1 MKWLP
6 GGWQRADRA
15 GREWATVP
23 GRVTRR
29 DDATARL
36 GAERGGPATRV
47 YGNREQPPE
56 PPAPVGLG
64 PEAHDVDVS
73 ASSFRLLLIG
83 GGVSGLGTV
92 LCAATLANN
101 GSTVGMWVWQLVFG
115 IVFLGFLISSRGML
129 SSRGFLLDR
138 SGFYARTLGE
148 VYGVSWNEISAIGIG
163 SLPWIEQKRPMHP
176 ERRVALE
183 FYPADRGFAAR
194 HPELDRWRVEEQ
206 PSLPETPSVR
216 YRFHLPPFTRLPR
229 ALERAVQ
236 TVAPRKWVGHYRRH
250 LPPLHLPDS
259 TKL

>member
-6 GGWQRADRA
+6 GGWQRADRSE
-15 GREWATVP
+15 REWATVP
-23 GRVTRR
+23 GRVTGKS
-29 DDATARL
+29 DATARF
-36 GAERGGPATRV
+36 GAERGGPGTRV
-47 YGNREQPPE
+47 YDKHDR
-56 PPAPVGLG
+56 PAETAAPIGLG
-64 PEAHDVDVS
+64 PEAQDVDVS
-73 ASSFRLLLIG
+73 AGSFRLLLIG
-83 GGVSGLGTV
+83 GGLSGFGTV

-101 GSTVGMWVWQLVFG
+101 GSSVGVWIWQLVLG
-115 IVFLGFLISSRGML
+115 IIFLGFVLSSRGML
-129 SSRGFLLDR
+129 NSRGFLLDR

-163 SLPWIEQKRPMHP
+163 SLPWIEQKRPVHP

-183 FYPADRGFAAR
+183 FYPADPGFGGR

-206 PSLPETPSVR
+206 PSLPGTSSVR

-229 ALERAVQ
+229 AVERAVQ

-250 LPPLHLPDS
+250 LPPVSMPDS